1 MKHFTILLVFTLLLS
16 GCKTQTASEAVTE
29 SAINTATALEQ
40 SLPPECKTEPIITQ
54 IWAIKTQIK
63 AIENTCKVQTDNM
76 RLQRN
81 NYMWAFFAMIAVCA
95 IYFLR
100 KMVL

>member
-1 MKHFTILLVFTLLLS
+1 
-16 GCKTQTASEAVTE
+16 
-29 SAINTATALEQ
+29 
-40 SLPPECKTEPIITQ
+40 
-54 IWAIKTQIK
+54 
-63 AIENTCKVQTDNM
+63 M

-81 NYMWAFFAMIAVCA
+81 KYMWAFFAMIAVCA